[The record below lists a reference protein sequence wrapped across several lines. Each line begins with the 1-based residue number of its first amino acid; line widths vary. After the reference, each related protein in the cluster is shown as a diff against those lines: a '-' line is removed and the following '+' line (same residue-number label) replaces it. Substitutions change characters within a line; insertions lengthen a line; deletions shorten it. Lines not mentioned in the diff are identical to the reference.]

1 MVLCRRQSAR
11 MAAIGC
17 PGSRLSGRMRP
28 NRQYAGVAYR
38 PEGVTMPSLFA
49 VERFSRVVWGGVLY
63 RRCGLGWFYNRP
75 DVSRK
80 SAGNTRTKVGGNA
93 TRPRPCGAGQPARLK
108 RDRTGGP

>member
-49 VERFSRVVWGGVLY
+49 VERFSRVVWGGFCTGGVVWGGSTTGLTY
-63 RRCGLGWFYNRP
+63 PGNRRGIPG
-75 DVSRK
+75 RK
-80 SAGNTRTKVGGNA
+80 SAGMPRGRARAVRGN
-93 TRPRPCGAGQPARLK
+93 RH
-108 RDRTGGP
+108 D